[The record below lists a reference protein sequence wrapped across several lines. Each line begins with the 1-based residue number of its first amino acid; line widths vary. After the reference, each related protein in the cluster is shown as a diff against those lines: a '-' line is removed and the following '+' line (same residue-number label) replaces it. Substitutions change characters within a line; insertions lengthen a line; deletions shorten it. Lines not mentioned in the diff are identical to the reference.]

1 MVYLVNQENPAL
13 RGAISSRVGTL
24 DADWSR
30 RSESAG
36 ERILT
41 IRAKS
46 IQAPVQNQPSDARQ
60 IRPAGGARQ
69 DSGTNKSAQL
79 ASPLKTRSV
88 AVETLDYTD
97 R

>member
-1 MVYLVNQENPAL
+1 MLIGEQ
-13 RGAISSRVGTL
+13 TK
-24 DADWSR
+24 
-30 RSESAG
+30 SAG
-36 ERILT
+36 ALSFYDSHPRLFNLLP
-41 IRAKS
+41 S
-46 IQAPVQNQPSDARQ
+46 NQPSDARQ